1 MANKDELYDKRRG
14 QRMLLTKWIKVYN
27 STDDDAEQEKAVRK
41 LADVLSWAAS
51 VGISPYELAEDRE
64 LPHRALQLLQTSPGS
79 VEPASDAEL
88 IDAIEDVELAVDT
101 MDVVRLGKG
110 EASVYAYGYHCAP
123 ERLKIGKTAG
133 DIVRR
138 IVGTNQRINSRAA
151 DTSSCHFDR
160 QSRCTGT
167 SIAWGTGVA
176 APKDRGRGPG
186 VVSDDGKRDPRDL
199 CRVAGRRC
207 RAVEVDPAVNHWLRM
222 LCQDHAHGGTP
233 PPRRGPLALALPHHP
248 QSCRGKFRKWL
259 TASLLRCRSNRPCRV
274 SDGSMTS
281 FS

>member
-1 MANKDELYDKRRG
+1 MQAGQEFFHPALPRRRAPREAAMANKDELYDKRRG

-167 SIAWGTGVA
+167 SIAWGTGCGTE
-176 APKDRGRGPG
+176 RSREG
-186 VVSDDGKRDPRDL
+186 
-199 CRVAGRRC
+199 AGSGIRR
-207 RAVEVDPAVNHWLRM
+207 R
-222 LCQDHAHGGTP
+222 
-233 PPRRGPLALALPHHP
+233 
-248 QSCRGKFRKWL
+248 
-259 TASLLRCRSNRPCRV
+259 
-274 SDGSMTS
+274 
-281 FS
+281 